1 MKNLFFILLAAV
13 MAFAACTTPEYKTLP
28 MDEFEKAIAQADV
41 IVVDVRTLEEY
52 AEGHIPGAINID
64 WKAGHFA
71 EQADEL
77 LDKDKTIALYC
88 IHARR
93 SKFAAEEL
101 QKMGYKNVIE
111 LQDGL
116 EVWINAGKPLEIGV
130 EEVIYHQ

>member
-1 MKNLFFILLAAV
+1 MKKLFFILLAV

-28 MDEFEKAIAQADV
+28 IDEFEKVIAQPDA
-41 IVVDVRTLEEY
+41 IVVDVRTPEEY
-52 AEGHIPGAINID
+52 AEGHIAGAVNID

-71 EQADEL
+71 EQAEVL

-93 SKFAAEEL
+93 SKFAANEL

-116 EVWINAGKPLEIGV
+116 DAWINAGKPLETGV